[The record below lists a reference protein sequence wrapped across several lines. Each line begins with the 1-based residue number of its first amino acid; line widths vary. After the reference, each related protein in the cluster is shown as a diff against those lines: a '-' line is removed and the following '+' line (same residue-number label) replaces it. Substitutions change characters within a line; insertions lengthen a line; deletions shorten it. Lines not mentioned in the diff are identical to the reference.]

1 MHRLMPPRPNIIVLL
16 LDTARAQ
23 NFSCYGYDRPTS
35 PHIAAIA
42 HEGVIYEQAIATGC
56 WSLPSQVS
64 LLTGMFPTKHGAH
77 ELHLSYAHHY
87 PLLPEVLRAAGYSTL
102 GVSTNSWMT
111 DEFGVTHGFDQY
123 LKLWQLWRTLPDTVS
138 SGPRMHLA
146 KVLNRLYWRYLFP
159 RRNRARDLHR
169 HIRTL
174 LARTPEPFFLY
185 AVYWDMHLPY
195 TPRSPH
201 TTRWLPS
208 EVDARRV
215 QQVNRNHLT
224 YLTDQTSMSEEDFV
238 ILRALYDSALASIDE
253 EIGMFVAALR
263 QQGLLDRTLL
273 IITSDHGEN
282 IGEHGLMSHAYSLH
296 DTLIRVPLII
306 RYPECFPAGQRVAQQ
321 VQLTDLFPTVL
332 DVLQL
337 DVPEVRQELQGV
349 SLLAPLADVPEQ
361 RLAYAEMLAPH
372 PSMIALN
379 RRSGLPEDTPHPA
392 FDRALR
398 CLRTRDTKLIWASDG
413 NHALYDL
420 HQDPYETVNRF
431 TTDPERATTLLEIL
445 EAWHPPN
452 GVSLLAPTPTM
463 NNDIRQRLRDL
474 GYLA

>member
-1 MHRLMPPRPNIIVLL
+1 
-16 LDTARAQ
+16 
-23 NFSCYGYDRPTS
+23 
-35 PHIAAIA
+35 
-42 HEGVIYEQAIATGC
+42 
-56 WSLPSQVS
+56 
-64 LLTGMFPTKHGAH
+64 
-77 ELHLSYAHHY
+77 
-87 PLLPEVLRAAGYSTL
+87 
-102 GVSTNSWMT
+102 
-111 DEFGVTHGFDQY
+111 
-123 LKLWQLWRTLPDTVS
+123 
-138 SGPRMHLA
+138 
-146 KVLNRLYWRYLFP
+146 
-159 RRNRARDLHR
+159 
-169 HIRTL
+169 
-174 LARTPEPFFLY
+174 
-185 AVYWDMHLPY
+185 
-195 TPRSPH
+195 
-201 TTRWLPS
+201 
-208 EVDARRV
+208 
-215 QQVNRNHLT
+215 VNRNHLT